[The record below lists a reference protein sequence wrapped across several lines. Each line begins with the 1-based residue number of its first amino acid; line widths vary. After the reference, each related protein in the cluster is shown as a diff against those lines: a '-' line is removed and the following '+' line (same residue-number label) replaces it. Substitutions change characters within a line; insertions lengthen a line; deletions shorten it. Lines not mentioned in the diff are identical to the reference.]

1 MKKYTVFMIT
11 LLFFASL
18 PSLAFELDF
27 GKILETTKKLKQLK
41 PVSDKSEQKIGADVA
56 ANILGASPL
65 VDDTALQKYV
75 NEVGMWVA
83 LHSDKPNLPWRFG
96 VLDTSSINAFS
107 APGGYIFVT
116 RGLLMAMSNEAE
128 LAGVLAH
135 EVSHVTQKHVIKT
148 RRTGALVGLLAD
160 AHNDSGDNSG
170 ESETMKKVV
179 SASTEVYTR
188 GLDKRDEYESDRMGM
203 VIAARAGYDPFGLPT
218 ILQSLSVINPKDSA
232 VALMFKTHPDPEKR
246 LDKVMKAAGD
256 RLDKYSE
263 QQRGE
268 KRFAENM
275 KAHVALYNKKNVSDR
290 N

>member
-1 MKKYTVFMIT
+1 MKKYPVFIFS
-11 LLFFASL
+11 LLFIVPLS
-18 PSLAFELDF
+18 SLAFDLDF

-41 PVSDKSEQKIGADVA
+41 PVSEKGEQKIGADVA

-75 NEVGMWVA
+75 NQVGMWIA
-83 LHSDKPNLPWRFG
+83 LHSEKPNLSWRFG

-116 RGLLMAMSNEAE
+116 RGLLLVMRNEAE

-160 AHNDSGDNSG
+160 AHNESGDDSAENQ
-170 ESETMKKVV
+170 TLKKAV

-218 ILQSLSVINPKDSA
+218 VLQSLSAINPKDSA

-246 LDKVMKAAGD
+246 LDKVMNAAGD
-256 RLDKYSE
+256 RLDKYAG

-268 KRFAENM
+268 KRFAKIM
-275 KAHVALYNKKNVSDR
+275 QAHVTRYSKISE
-290 N
+290 

>member
-1 MKKYTVFMIT
+1 MKKYSVFIT
-11 LLFFASL
+11 SLLLIVPLS
-18 PSLAFELDF
+18 SLAFDLDF
-27 GKILETTKKLKQLK
+27 GKILDTTKKLKQLT
-41 PVSDKSEQKIGADVA
+41 PVSEKGEQKIGGDVA

-75 NEVGMWVA
+75 NQVGMWVA
-83 LHSDKPNLPWRFG
+83 LQSDKPNLPWRFG

-107 APGGYIFVT
+107 APGGYIFLT
-116 RGLLMAMSNEAE
+116 RGLLLVMRNEAE

-148 RRTGALVGLLAD
+148 RRTGALAGLLAD
-160 AHNDSGDNSG
+160 AHNNSGDDSN
-170 ESETMKKVV
+170 ENQAMKKVV

-188 GLDKRDEYESDRMGM
+188 GLDKHDEYESDRMGM

-218 ILQSLSVINPKDSA
+218 VLQSLSVINPKDSA

-246 LDKVMKAAGD
+246 LDKVMKSVGD
-256 RLDKYSE
+256 RLDKYAE

-268 KRFAENM
+268 KRFAKNM
-275 KAHVALYNKKNVSDR
+275 EAHVVRYSAINE
-290 N
+290 